1 MSVACLKKSCRG
13 MTLVEILLVTAIL
26 SIVMMAVMSL
36 YIPTQRSTVVQSQL
50 TDVQGNLQLA
60 MNRLSED
67 LLTAGFLVPSG
78 VPPITGNSS
87 TELMI
92 QTRLVS
98 KGFGRIFADA
108 ENQGGDVKVTLA
120 SNAMAE
126 HFPVGSLVRLVE
138 GVSATEI
145 NESTVPDPTERVYTV
160 VSRPTANTLVIS
172 DPAGNLTFGAVRK
185 ETVVVRVKDSGTP
198 SVQTIRYR
206 VNNGAL
212 ERIVNGET
220 QYLAR
225 NITSIGF
232 IYALNAQG
240 KVRKVEVTLTG
251 KTRAMGTEATA
262 IEKTRTLQTSVT
274 LRNVT

>member
-1 MSVACLKKSCRG
+1 MSNIPSSKSNRG
-13 MTLVEILLVTAIL
+13 MTLVEILLVMSIL
-26 SIVMMAVMSL
+26 SVVMMAVMSI

-50 TDVQGNLQLA
+50 ADVQGNLQLA
-60 MNRLSED
+60 IDRLSED

-78 VPPITGNSS
+78 VQPITGYSA
-87 TELMI
+87 TELVI

-98 KGFGRIFADA
+98 KGFGRVFTDA
-108 ENQGGDVKVTLA
+108 EAQGGDVKLTLA
-120 SNAMAE
+120 SNDMAAQ
-126 HFPVGSLVRLVE
+126 FPVGSFVRLVE

-160 VSRPTANTLVIS
+160 VAKPTANTLVLN
-172 DPAGNLTFGAVRK
+172 DPASHLTFGAVRK
-185 ETVVVRVKDSGTP
+185 ETVVVRVKDAGTP
-198 SVQTIRYR
+198 TVQTIRYR

-212 ERIVNGET
+212 ERIINGET

-225 NITSIGF
+225 NVTAVGF

-262 IEKTRTLQTSVT
+262 TEKTRTLQTSVT
-274 LRNVT
+274 LRNVS